1 MSGLIVILDKGKICM
16 KIVDVK
22 INGIEN
28 PIGFS
33 YPKIK
38 CSWKVAATTGK
49 YQVHSKIVV
58 STKPDFSE
66 ILWSKEDHD
75 LNWIGESIDIKP
87 EPRTRYYF
95 YVEVTDDENN
105 TAKSDICFFET
116 GKMTEKWKAKFIGIN
131 EDPSFHPCFV
141 KEFSLDRVKEIK
153 NGRIYVTGLGLYEA
167 YLNGVKIGDDY
178 LAPFCN
184 DYNKGIQYQT
194 YDITDLLGAENK
206 LSIICGNGWYKGRL
220 GYDGDVSYYG
230 NKFGVIAEVYVNG
243 KLTVTTDESFK
254 YCGSDIVSSDIYD
267 GEEYNR
273 LYWKDK
279 ENECKPA
286 SVWKDSKETVARL
299 VERYSLPVVVKET
312 LPVKEI
318 IDTPAGE
325 KVLDFGQ
332 NFTGYVAFK
341 SKLSAGIKVTLD
353 FGEVLQEG
361 NFYNANYRTAKSQF
375 TYVSDGSGENVR
387 PHFTY
392 FGFRYVR
399 VTGWEGELR
408 TEDFTGCVV
417 YSDLE
422 TTVSINTSDAKLN
435 RLARN
440 CIWGQKSNF
449 LDMPTDCPQRDERLG
464 WTGDAQ
470 VFAPTACFNMDTR
483 AFYRKFLYDLHLDQ
497 MDHDGVVANFIPNIS
512 KAPGG
517 SSVWGD
523 VATFLPMALYEYY
536 GDEDDLRTNYP
547 LMRDWVDHVI
557 REDEEHGDAGLWNF
571 GFHFGDWLAQDGI
584 SPQSMKGGTD
594 DYFVASVYYYESLIK
609 AGSAARILGYVDDSI
624 RYAKRAEKVNT
635 AILNEY
641 FSPSGRLTIDTQTAY
656 LICLKYK
663 IFISKDEIIKG
674 LKLRLKKDCYK
685 IKSGFVGATM
695 MCQVLAEN
703 GMEDIAY
710 YILFQEGYPGWMHCI
725 NLGATTIWERWN
737 SILDDGT
744 ISGTGMNSLNH
755 YSYGSVMEY
764 VYRFIAG
771 IQPNSAGFKTAFI
784 APQLSSK
791 LQYVD
796 FKYNSVSGEYGSY
809 WKINDDGTI
818 TVRVEVPFGCSASYV
833 LPGKGGEELQL
844 QSGVFEK
851 TYKPDRDFRLMY
863 TMDTRLEEFAEDKRA
878 VEIIKNDL
886 PIAYKLMES
895 KDVESLGLTLD
906 EMQTMFF
913 LGFNLPMVMAAAE
926 KLLALKKEWK

>member
-1 MSGLIVILDKGKICM
+1 MKIC
-16 KIVDVK
+16 DVK

-38 CSWKVAATTGK
+38 CSWKVAETTGK
-49 YQVHSKIVV
+49 YQVRSKIVV
-58 STKPDFSE
+58 STKEDFSE
-66 ILWSKEDHD
+66 IIWSKEDHD
-75 LNWIGESIDIKP
+75 LNWIGETIDIKP
-87 EPRTRYYF
+87 KARTRYYF

-105 TAKSDICFFET
+105 TAKSDVCFFET
-116 GKMTEKWKAKFIGIN
+116 GKMAEKWKAKFIGTN
-131 EDPSFHPCFV
+131 EEPSFHPCFV
-141 KEFSLDRVKEIK
+141 KEFSLDGVKEIK
-153 NGRIYVTGLGLYEA
+153 EGRIYVTGLGLYEA

-184 DYNKGIQYQT
+184 DYKKNIQYQT
-194 YDITDLLGAENK
+194 YDITDLLKADNK

-220 GYDGDVSYYG
+220 GYDGDVAYYG
-230 NKFGVIAEVYVNG
+230 NKFGVIAELYVNG
-243 KLTVTTDESFK
+243 KLTVMTDESFK

-267 GEEYNR
+267 GEEYDR

-279 ENECKPA
+279 ENEYKPVT
-286 SVWKDSKETVARL
+286 VWEDNKETVSRL

-312 LPVKEI
+312 LTVKEI

-332 NFTGYVAFK
+332 NFTGYVSFR
-341 SKLSAGIKVTLD
+341 SKLPSGTKVVLD

-361 NFYNANYRTAKSQF
+361 NFYNANYRTARSQF
-375 TYVSDGSGENVR
+375 TYVSDGSEEDVR

-399 VTGWEGELR
+399 VTGWKGELR
-408 TEDFTGCVV
+408 VEDFTGCVV

-435 RLARN
+435 RLASN

-483 AFYRKFLYDLHLDQ
+483 AFYRKYLYDLHLDQ
-497 MDHDGVVANFIPNIS
+497 MDHDGAVANFIPNIG
-512 KAPGG
+512 KVPGG

-523 VATFLPMALYEYY
+523 VATFLPMTVYEYY
-536 GDEDDLRTNYP
+536 GDEDELATNYP
-547 LMRDWVDHVI
+547 LMKDWVDYII
-557 REDEEHGDAGLWNF
+557 RNDEEHGDSGLWNF

-594 DYFVASVYYYESLIK
+594 DYFISSVYYYVSLIK
-609 AGSAARILGYVDDSI
+609 AGNAARILGYTEDSV
-624 RYAKRAEKVNT
+624 RYAKRAEKVYN
-635 AILNEY
+635 AIFNEY

-663 IFISKDEIIKG
+663 LYTSKEKIVEG
-674 LKLRLKKDCYK
+674 LKLRLKKDCFK
-685 IKSGFVGATM
+685 IKGGFVGATM

-710 YILFQEGYPGWMHCI
+710 YILFQEGFPGWMHCV

-744 ISGTGMNSLNH
+744 ISGTNMNSLNH

-771 IQPNSAGFKTAFI
+771 IQPNSAGFKNAYI
-784 APQLSSK
+784 APSVNPRLRFI
-791 LQYVD
+791 D
-796 FKYNSVSGEYGSY
+796 FSYDSVSGKYSSY

-818 TVRVEVPFGCSASYV
+818 TVRVEVPFGCTAVYR
-833 LPGKGGEELQL
+833 LPGSGGEEVNLEA
-844 QSGVFEK
+844 GVFEK
-851 TYKPDRDFRLMY
+851 TYKPDKDYRLQY
-863 TMDTRLEEFAEDKRA
+863 SMDTRLEEFSEDKRA
-878 VEIIKNDL
+878 MEIIKNDL
-886 PIAYKLMES
+886 PIAYKLIES
-895 KDVESLGLTLD
+895 KDVESLGLTLN
-906 EMQTMFF
+906 ELKTMFF
-913 LGFNLPMVMAAAE
+913 MGFNPQMVMAAAD
-926 KLLALKKEWK
+926 KLLSLQKEWKDETGI